1 MEDLKNMDQLF
12 ITHSKS
18 DYLRILK
25 YMQQKEK
32 CYILEA
38 IGDDWHGDFMIKYR
52 YKKYI
57 KINAYGNIE
66 EV

>member
-1 MEDLKNMDQLF
+1 MDRIF
-12 ITHSKS
+12 VTHSKS
-18 DYLRILK
+18 DYLRILE

-38 IGDDWHGDFMIKYR
+38 IGDDWHGAFMIKYR

-57 KINAYGNIE
+57 KINAYNNIE
-66 EV
+66 EVD